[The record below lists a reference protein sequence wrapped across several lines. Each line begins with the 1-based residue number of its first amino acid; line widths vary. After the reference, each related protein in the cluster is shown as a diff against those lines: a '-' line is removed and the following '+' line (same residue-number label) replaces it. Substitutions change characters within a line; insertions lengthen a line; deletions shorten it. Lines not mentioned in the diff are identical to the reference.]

1 MTRVG
6 VLGGSGTVGRVVVER
21 LAGWEIGPLRVGG
34 RDRDRAAEACEAA
47 SGVPAEPFRVDLD
60 DDAALRDFCTGC
72 DIVVNCAG
80 PSYRVLDRVARAALA
95 GGAHYVDA
103 AGDLVAIDALTGGGA
118 TGLDHLGLDRRAAVF
133 SAGLMPGLSGLLPR
147 LLAADGPL
155 ARLDVYVGGAAAIGP
170 LSAVDAL
177 LTRGPRFGTAL
188 AAWRAGRIVPG
199 ALRPLRSVAL
209 PGFRDR
215 VHAWPFLS
223 TEMSRLAAELG
234 VGELRNYT
242 VYVTEAI
249 PEALAR
255 AWADDE
261 AALDEHV
268 PAVVTAADTDLAA
281 TGPYYAMLFQ
291 AVPRDPAPGRPRR
304 VLLRTP
310 DSYALSGA
318 VAALTARELSA
329 GAIPPGAH
337 LACDVLSPSRTL
349 AAMRGDPLVTGV
361 ELT

>member
-1 MTRVG
+1 MTPIG

-21 LAGWEIGPLRVGG
+21 LAAWGTGPLRVGG
-34 RDRDRAAEACEAA
+34 RDRDRAARVCKAA
-47 SGVPAEPFRVDLD
+47 FGVPAEPFRVDLD
-60 DDAALRDFCTGC
+60 DAAALREFCAGC

-103 AGDLVAIDALTGGGA
+103 AGDFVAIDALTVDGPA
-118 TGLDHLGLDRRAAVF
+118 GLGRRAAVF

-188 AAWRAGRIVPG
+188 AAWRDGAIVPG
-199 ALRPLRSVAL
+199 ALKPLRSVSL

-223 TEMSRLAAELG
+223 TEMSRLAADLG
-234 VGELRNYT
+234 VAELRNYT

-255 AWADDE
+255 AWADDG
-261 AALDEHV
+261 AAPDEHV
-268 PAVVTAADTDLAA
+268 PAVVAAADADLAA

-304 VLLRTP
+304 LLLHTP
-310 DSYALSGA
+310 DSYALSGV
-318 VAALTARELSA
+318 VAALTARELRA
-329 GAIPPGAH
+329 GTIPPGAH
-337 LACDVLSPSRTL
+337 AAPDVLSPAGTL
-349 AAMRGDPLVTGV
+349 AALRDDPLVTGV
-361 ELT
+361 ELA

>member
-1 MTRVG
+1 MTLIG

-21 LAGWEIGPLRVGG
+21 LAAWGTGPLRIGG
-34 RDRDRAAEACEAA
+34 RDLDRAAEACKTA

-60 DDAALRDFCTGC
+60 DAAALRDFCAGC

-95 GGAHYVDA
+95 SGAHYVDA
-103 AGDLVAIDALTGGGA
+103 AGDLVAIDALTGREAAGPEG
-118 TGLDHLGLDRRAAVF
+118 RAAVF

-188 AAWRAGRIVPG
+188 AAWRDGRIVPG
-199 ALRPLRSVAL
+199 ALKPLRSVAL

-234 VGELRNYT
+234 VAELRNHT

-249 PEALAR
+249 PRALAR

-268 PAVVTAADTDLAA
+268 PAVVAAADTDLAA
-281 TGPYYAMLFQ
+281 SGPYYAMLFQ
-291 AVPRDPAPGRPRR
+291 AVPADPEPERPRR
-304 VLLRTP
+304 LLLRTP
-310 DSYALSGA
+310 DSYALSGV
-318 VAALTARELSA
+318 VAALTVRELRE
-329 GAIPPGAH
+329 GAIPPGVH
-337 LACDVLSPSRTL
+337 LASEVLSPSRTL
-349 AAMRGDPLVTGV
+349 TVLRGDPLVTGV

>member
-1 MTRVG
+1 MTQVG
-6 VLGGSGTVGRVVVER
+6 VLGGSGTVGRIAVER
-21 LAGWEIGPLRVGG
+21 LAGWEVGSLRVGG
-34 RDRDRAAEACEAA
+34 RDLDRAAEACTAA
-47 SGVPAEPFRVDLD
+47 TGVPAEPFRVDLD
-60 DDAALRDFCTGC
+60 DDAALRDFCAGC
-72 DIVVNCAG
+72 DIVINCAG

-103 AGDLVAIDALTGGGA
+103 AGDLVAIDALTAGGA
-118 TGLDHLGLDRRAAVF
+118 TGLDHHAAVF

-147 LLAADGPL
+147 LLAVDGPL

-188 AAWRAGRIVPG
+188 AAWRDGQIVPG
-199 ALRPLRSVAL
+199 ALKPLRSVAL

-234 VGELRNYT
+234 VDELRNYT

-261 AALDEHV
+261 AALDAHV
-268 PAVVTAADTDLAA
+268 PAVVAAAGTDLAA
-281 TGPYYAMLFQ
+281 AGPYYAMLFQ
-291 AVPRDPAPGRPRR
+291 TVPRDPAPGRARR
-304 VLLRTP
+304 LLLRTP
-310 DSYALSGA
+310 DSYALSGV
-318 VAALTARELSA
+318 VAALTARELHE
-329 GAIPPGAH
+329 GTIPPGAH
-337 LACDVLSPSRTL
+337 PASDVLSPSRTL
-349 AAMRGDPLVTGV
+349 TALRDDPLVTGV
-361 ELT
+361 ELS

>member
-1 MTRVG
+1 MTLIG

-21 LAGWEIGPLRVGG
+21 LAGWGTGPLRIGG
-34 RDRDRAAEACEAA
+34 RDRDRAARACEAA
-47 SGVPAEPFRVDLD
+47 PGVPAEPFRVDLD
-60 DDAALRDFCTGC
+60 DAAALREFCAGC
-72 DIVVNCAG
+72 DVVVNCAG
-80 PSYRVLDRVARAALA
+80 PSYRVLDRVARVALA

-103 AGDLVAIDALTGGGA
+103 AGDLVAIDALAGGGA
-118 TGLDHLGLDRRAAVF
+118 AGLDHRAAVF

-188 AAWRAGRIVPG
+188 AAWRDGGIVPA
-199 ALRPLRSVAL
+199 ALKPLRSVSL

-223 TEMSRLAAELG
+223 AEMSRLAAELG
-234 VGELRNYT
+234 VAELRNYT

-255 AWADDE
+255 AWADDG
-261 AALDEHV
+261 AALDAHV
-268 PAVVTAADTDLAA
+268 PAVVAAAGADLAA

-304 VLLRTP
+304 LLLRTP
-310 DSYALSGA
+310 DSYALSGV
-318 VAALTARELSA
+318 VAALTARELRA
-329 GAIPPGAH
+329 GTIPPGAH
-337 LACDVLSPSRTL
+337 AASEVLSASRTL
-349 AAMRGDPLVTGV
+349 AALRDDPLVTGV
-361 ELT
+361 ELS